1 MKMCHV
7 KKEDQVV
14 VIAGTEKGK
23 RGRVIA
29 VLGGKQRVIVEGVK
43 MIKRHTKKQRN
54 PNAPQGGIIER
65 EGSIHLSNVMLAEK
79 YDARRAR
86 RGGAAPAEAG
96 PGA

>member
-1 MKMCHV
+1 MATCHV

-29 VLGGKQRVIVEGVK
+29 VLAEKQRVIVEGVK
-43 MIKRHTKKQRN
+43 MTKRHTKKQRN

-65 EGSIHLSNVMLAEK
+65 EGSIHLSNVMRVDR
-79 YDARRAR
+79 YDARQAR
-86 RGGAAPAEAG
+86 RTAPAPAETG

>member
-1 MKMCHV
+1 MAKRRI
-7 KKEDQVV
+7 KKDDQVV
-14 VIAGTEKGK
+14 VISGTQKGK

-29 VLGGKQRVIVEGVK
+29 VLAAKQRVIVEGVK

-65 EGSIHLSNVMLAEK
+65 EGSIHLSNVMLAER
-79 YDARRAR
+79 YEARQAR
-86 RGGAAPAEAG
+86 RGAATPAEAT